1 MLVLFE
7 NVTKTYMDEKQPVEA
22 LKGVSFHLKK
32 GGFLSITG
40 SSGSGKTTLMNIVG
54 CLTHQDS
61 GKFLLDGIDVSSLS
75 PNRVSELRNRSIG
88 FVFQGFN
95 LISSMTALENVM
107 LPLALRGMDTASRRK
122 AAVQALE
129 SVGLGDRMHHRPG
142 RLSGGQQQRVA
153 VARVIA
159 CRTPLILAD
168 EPTGSLDGHAASEVM
183 DILARLN
190 KEGVSILLIT
200 HDSGIASMATS
211 RAEMRN
217 GRLEMIR

>member
-1 MLVLFE
+1 
-7 NVTKTYMDEKQPVEA
+7 MDEKQPVEA

-61 GKFLLDGIDVSSLS
+61 GKFLLDGIDISSLS

-107 LPLALRGMDTASRRK
+107 LPLALRGMDMASRRK

-129 SVGLGDRMHHRPG
+129 AVGLGDRMHHRPG

-211 RAEMRN
+211 RAEMR
-217 GRLEMIR
+217 

>member
-1 MLVLFE
+1 
-7 NVTKTYMDEKQPVEA
+7 MDEKQPVEA

-61 GKFLLDGIDVSSLS
+61 GKFLLDGIDISSLS

-107 LPLALRGMDTASRRK
+107 LPLALRGMDMASRRK

-211 RAEMRN
+211 RAEMRD

>member
-61 GKFLLDGIDVSSLS
+61 GKFLLDGIDISSLS

-129 SVGLGDRMHHRPG
+129 AVGLGDRMHHRPG

-211 RAEMRN
+211 RAEMRD

>member
-1 MLVLFE
+1 MVLLE
-7 NVTKTYMDEKQPVEA
+7 NITKTYMDEKRPVEA
-22 LKGVSFHLKK
+22 LKGVSFHLEK
-32 GGFLSITG
+32 GGFLSVTG

-61 GKFLLDGIDVSSLS
+61 GRFLLDGRDVSALS
-75 PNRVSELRNRSIG
+75 ENKVSELRNRSLG

-95 LISSMTALENVM
+95 LIPSMSALENVM
-107 LPLALRGMDTASRRK
+107 LPLALRKMDICERRE
-122 AAVQALE
+122 AAVKALE
-129 SVGLGDRMHHRPG
+129 AVGLADRINHRPG

-168 EPTGSLDGHAASEVM
+168 EPTGSLDRRAASEVM
-183 DILARLN
+183 DILTQLN
-190 KEGVSILLIT
+190 EEGVSILLIT
-200 HDSGIASMATS
+200 HDSRIASLAKS
-211 RAEMRN
+211 RAVMHD

>member
-61 GKFLLDGIDVSSLS
+61 GKFLLDGIDISSLS

-107 LPLALRGMDTASRRK
+107 LPLALRGMDMASRRK

-211 RAEMRN
+211 RAEMRD